1 MKKKTTLSEE
11 DQALF
16 RQLMAGTRKIK
27 QDTIV
32 HRPQRKKISEVPV
45 KRLIQEQADASH
57 YFSDEFQPLLN
68 TEGPVKYVRPDVSHF
83 EAKKLRR
90 GDYSPELFL
99 DLHGLTQLQAKQ
111 ELGAL
116 IAACRR
122 EHVFCACVMHGH
134 GKHILKQQTPLWLA
148 QHPHVMAFHQAPK
161 EYGGDAAL
169 LVLIE
174 VEEWLPPELPGVS
187 KGYNSFSMYWN
198 RQVESIG
205 CILLVSTRTTISC
218 NCLSVIGCRFG
229 VTETSA
235 LSHPDAVKVI
245 ICATQR
251 Q

>member
-1 MKKKTTLSEE
+1 MSTDRS
-11 DQALF
+11 
-16 RQLMAGTRKIK
+16 
-27 QDTIV
+27 V
-32 HRPQRKKISEVPV
+32 KISEVPV

-174 VEEWLPPELPGVS
+174 VEEWLPPELPNKYCGINVFSDQDTDRRRINPTTHS
-187 KGYNSFSMYWN
+187 KCTGNDRWH
-198 RQVESIG
+198 RLAAD
-205 CILLVSTRTTISC
+205 CWCR
-218 NCLSVIGCRFG
+218 SVF
-229 VTETSA
+229 A
-235 LSHPDAVKVI
+235 YHAV
-245 ICATQR
+245 AYR
-251 Q
+251 

>member
-1 MKKKTTLSEE
+1 MKKKTSLSEE

-16 RQLMAGTRKIK
+16 RQLMTGTRQITH
-27 QDTIV
+27 DTIV
-32 HRPQRKKISEVPV
+32 HRPQRKKKSARFRSNVCSE
-45 KRLIQEQADASH
+45 EQADNSH
-57 YFSDEFQPLLN
+57 YFSDEFQPLLS
-68 TEGPVKYVRPDVSHF
+68 TQGAVKYVREDVSHF
-83 EAKKLRR
+83 ELKKLRR

-99 DLHGLTQLQAKQ
+99 DLHGLTQMQAKQ

-174 VEEWLPPELPGVS
+174 VEEWQPPELP
-187 KGYNSFSMYWN
+187 
-198 RQVESIG
+198 
-205 CILLVSTRTTISC
+205 
-218 NCLSVIGCRFG
+218 
-229 VTETSA
+229 
-235 LSHPDAVKVI
+235 
-245 ICATQR
+245 
-251 Q
+251 

>member
-32 HRPQRKKISEVPV
+32 HRPQRKKI
-45 KRLIQEQADASH
+45 K
-57 YFSDEFQPLLN
+57 
-68 TEGPVKYVRPDVSHF
+68 GPVKYVRPDVSHF

-174 VEEWLPPELPGVS
+174 VEEWLPPELP
-187 KGYNSFSMYWN
+187 
-198 RQVESIG
+198 
-205 CILLVSTRTTISC
+205 
-218 NCLSVIGCRFG
+218 
-229 VTETSA
+229 
-235 LSHPDAVKVI
+235 
-245 ICATQR
+245 
-251 Q
+251 

>member
-148 QHPHVMAFHQAPK
+148 QHPHVMARQKRGMAGANAPAWCF
-161 EYGGDAAL
+161 YRL
-169 LVLIE
+169 QLIQYVLERAGRID
-174 VEEWLPPELPGVS
+174 WLHTAGINTHDHIV
-187 KGYNSFSMYWN
+187 
-198 RQVESIG
+198 
-205 CILLVSTRTTISC
+205 
-218 NCLSVIGCRFG
+218 
-229 VTETSA
+229 
-235 LSHPDAVKVI
+235 
-245 ICATQR
+245 
-251 Q
+251 

>member
-1 MKKKTTLSEE
+1 MKKKPSLSEE
-11 DQALF
+11 DQTLF
-16 RQLMAGTRKIK
+16 RELMRGTRQIK

-32 HRPQRKKISEVPV
+32 HSPPRKKPSDVPP
-45 KRLIQEQADASH
+45 KRLLQEQVDNSH

-68 TEGPVKYVRPDVSHF
+68 SDGPMRYVRPGVDHF
-83 EAKKLRR
+83 ELKKLRR

-99 DLHGLTQLQAKQ
+99 DLHGLTQMQAKQ

-169 LVLIE
+169 VVLIE
-174 VEEWLPPELPGVS
+174 VEEWQPPQLP
-187 KGYNSFSMYWN
+187 
-198 RQVESIG
+198 
-205 CILLVSTRTTISC
+205 
-218 NCLSVIGCRFG
+218 
-229 VTETSA
+229 
-235 LSHPDAVKVI
+235 
-245 ICATQR
+245 
-251 Q
+251 

>member
-1 MKKKTTLSEE
+1 MEIFQYDFMQKAFIVGLLLAVIRSMAAGFDNECETVRENVLRLHILANSDSEE

-174 VEEWLPPELPGVS
+174 VEEWLPPELP
-187 KGYNSFSMYWN
+187 
-198 RQVESIG
+198 
-205 CILLVSTRTTISC
+205 
-218 NCLSVIGCRFG
+218 
-229 VTETSA
+229 
-235 LSHPDAVKVI
+235 
-245 ICATQR
+245 
-251 Q
+251 

>member
-11 DQALF
+11 DRALF

-32 HRPQRKKISEVPV
+32 HRPQRKNQRSAGETLDP
-45 KRLIQEQADASH
+45 EQADASH

-134 GKHILKQQTPLWLA
+134 G
-148 QHPHVMAFHQAPK
+148 
-161 EYGGDAAL
+161 
-169 LVLIE
+169 
-174 VEEWLPPELPGVS
+174 
-187 KGYNSFSMYWN
+187 
-198 RQVESIG
+198 SI
-205 CILLVSTRTTISC
+205 
-218 NCLSVIGCRFG
+218 F
-229 VTETSA
+229 
-235 LSHPDAVKVI
+235 
-245 ICATQR
+245 
-251 Q
+251 

>member
-169 LVLIE
+169 LVLIWRDRDFRL
-174 VEEWLPPELPGVS
+174 VTSRRGKSYHLCNPAAVTTCFIHLRTVAQLPI
-187 KGYNSFSMYWN
+187 FHQI
-198 RQVESIG
+198 R
-205 CILLVSTRTTISC
+205 
-218 NCLSVIGCRFG
+218 
-229 VTETSA
+229 
-235 LSHPDAVKVI
+235 
-245 ICATQR
+245 
-251 Q
+251 